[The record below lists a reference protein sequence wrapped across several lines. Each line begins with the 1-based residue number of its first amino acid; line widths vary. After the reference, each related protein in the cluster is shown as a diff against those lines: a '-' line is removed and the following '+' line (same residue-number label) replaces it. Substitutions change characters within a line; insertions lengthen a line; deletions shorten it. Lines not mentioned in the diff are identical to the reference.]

1 MKQKSQNRFL
11 AALLAVAMMLQ
22 MLPMLAFAEDATGT
36 GKPVAWIKDP
46 YDPAKNQGF
55 TSLEEAVKKAKSGAT
70 IILEE
75 GNYTLYNIKSDD
87 TTRGKDL
94 TFVGQGPDKTT
105 WRIGPT
111 VLNPAFFG
119 KEYNGDYS
127 FDGAGKITF
136 KNMTLGTGSADYLGF
151 IRPDQTVVDHCEIYG
166 KTFYWGYTSAVF
178 TDTTF
183 YAPPKDY
190 AIWTYSSPTMEF
202 DNCTFNTTGK
212 AINVYADYGAGKQD
226 ITVYFNNCTV
236 LNSGSELK
244 TALNINDSNMRPFK
258 YTIYINNPQTI
269 NAALDTTT
277 CSRMFGFGG
286 KDKEATNNKGKT
298 DVYVD
303 GDLVWTNGK
312 MKTHSYTEGEKEE
325 RAYRDGEKE
334 EGAYKI
340 TGRSDWTPSVERVDE
355 CEVTK
360 TCKYCGWTKKELEHA
375 SVYRLQYN
383 LNEGVGDETAYKD
396 AFSHE
401 KESVKLAAAPTREG
415 YQFAGWL
422 SPNGKLY
429 KAESELVLTGDE
441 VFTAYWKKDE
451 PVVNHT
457 LTVTGGTFAVK
468 DGDIDVTDTL
478 ETSTDEASGK
488 QTCLVPD
495 GAEVTVTL
503 DQTKV
508 PEGMVFDIW
517 STGELPL
524 DQDYKAESITF
535 TMNGDV
541 DVAAQYRSADIED
554 GSDVVGPII
563 VGTAVVAGGALV
575 GYTLGTDL
583 VGQMWGL
590 PYFPS
595 NRSAL
600 AMMLWEDAGK
610 PMPES
615 EILYPDVGQEE
626 QDMDL
631 QHAAR
636 WSMEHDLLPD
646 LNDQD
651 TELPPE
657 QVKFY
662 PDNMVTKI
670 SVLRAWKKAQ
680 DLKQNAQ

>member
-22 MLPMLAFAEDATGT
+22 MLPMLAFAEDATD
-36 GKPVAWIKDP
+36 A
-46 YDPAKNQGF
+46 Y
-55 TSLEEAVKKAKSGAT
+55 AVKIDGKEGSYAKLVDAVKAASSGDT
-70 IILEE
+70 IILGE
-75 GNYTLYNIKSDD
+75 GNYTLYGIKSDD
-87 TTRGKDL
+87 TTKGKNL
-94 TFVGQGPDKTT
+94 TFVGQGPDKTA
-105 WRIGPT
+105 WNIGDKVPDPSKYGT
-111 VLNPAFFG
+111 
-119 KEYNGDYS
+119 EYNGDYS
-127 FDGAGKITF
+127 FDGAKTVTF
-136 KNMTLGTGSADYLGF
+136 KNMTLRSGVVDYLGF
-151 IRPDQTVVDHCEIYG
+151 IRIDNTVVENCVING
-166 KTFYWGYTSAVF
+166 KTDYWGYTSAVF
-178 TDTTF
+178 KDTTF
-183 YAPPKDY
+183 NAPSSNYAL
-190 AIWTYSSPTMEF
+190 WTYCSPTMTF
-202 DNCTFNTTGK
+202 NNCTFNASGK
-212 AINVYADYGAGKQD
+212 VINVYTDYSAKKFD
-226 ITVYFNNCTV
+226 ITVNFNNCTV
-236 LNSGSELK
+236 NSSTGGFFDK
-244 TALNINDSNMRPFK
+244 QALIINDKNRGDCK
-258 YTIYINNPQTI
+258 YIINIKDPHVT
-269 NAALDTTT
+269 AARSTTT
-277 CSRMFGFGG
+277 CSQVFGFKYNTGRTEVYWNG
-286 KDKEATNNKGKT
+286 EPVWKE
-298 DVYVD
+298 
-303 GDLVWTNGK
+303 GK
-312 MKTHSYTEGEKEE
+312 MLTHSYT
-325 RAYRDGEKE
+325 DGEHDKAFTTSYSE
-334 EGAYKI
+334 WKKF
-340 TGRSDWTPSVERVDE
+340 DERNEWRD
-355 CEVTK
+355 VTK
-360 TCKYCGWTKKELEHA
+360 TCDYCHRELEKYQETA

-383 LNEGVGDETAYKD
+383 LNEGIGDETANYND
-396 AFSHE
+396 AFYHE

-422 SPNGKLY
+422 SLKGKLY

-441 VFTAYWKKDE
+441 VFTAQWKKDE

-468 DGDIDVTDTL
+468 NGGIDVTDTL

-508 PEGMVFDIW
+508 PEGMVFDLW
-517 STGELPL
+517 STGNFDLPQ

-583 VGQMWGL
+583 VGKMWGL

-636 WSMEHDLLPD
+636 WAMEHDLMPD

>member
-1 MKQKSQNRFL
+1 MKQKSQNRFF

-22 MLPMLAFAEDATGT
+22 MLPMLAFAEDALGTGEVRNKRTGT
-36 GKPVAWIKDP
+36 T
-46 YDPAKNQGF
+46 Y
-55 TSLEEAVKKAKSGAT
+55 TSLATAVIDADSGDT
-70 IILEE
+70 IILGA
-75 GNYTLYNIKSDD
+75 GNYTLHNKLKDNQKPK
-87 TTRGKDL
+87 GKDL
-94 TFVGQGPDKTT
+94 TFVGQGSDKTT
-105 WRIGPT
+105 WYIGAKVPDPNLLGT
-111 VLNPAFFG
+111 
-119 KEYNGDYS
+119 EYNGDYS
-127 FDGAGKITF
+127 FDGAGTVTF
-136 KNMTLGTGSADYLGF
+136 KNMTLRSGDKDYLGF
-151 IRPDQTVVDHCEIYG
+151 IRIDNTVVENCVING
-166 KTFYWGYTSAVF
+166 KTDYWGYTSAKF
-178 TDTTF
+178 IDTTF
-183 YAPPKDY
+183 NAPNGQYAL
-190 AIWTYSSPTMEF
+190 WTYCSPIMTF
-202 DNCTFNTTGK
+202 DTCTFNASGK
-212 AINVYADYGAGKQD
+212 VINVYTDYSAKKFD
-226 ITVYFNNCTV
+226 ITVNFNNCTV
-236 LNSGSELK
+236 NSSNGFFDK
-244 TALNINDSNMRPFK
+244 QALIINDSNRGDCK
-258 YTIYINNPQTI
+258 YIINIKDPHVT
-269 NAALDTTT
+269 AARSTTT
-277 CSRMFGFGG
+277 CSQVFGFKYNTGRTEVYWNG
-286 KDKEATNNKGKT
+286 EPVWKE
-298 DVYVD
+298 
-303 GDLVWTNGK
+303 GK
-312 MKTHSYTEGEKEE
+312 MLTHSYT
-325 RAYRDGEKE
+325 DGEHDKAFTTTYSE
-334 EGAYKI
+334 WRKI
-340 TGRSDWTPSVERVDE
+340 DARNETRDE
-355 CEVTK
+355 TK
-360 TCKYCGWTKKELEHA
+360 TCNYCGWWETYKNKDVA

-383 LNEGVGDETAYKD
+383 LNEGVGAENVDYSD
-396 AFSHE
+396 ANYRQN
-401 KESVKLAAAPTREG
+401 ESVTLKAAPTREG

-422 SPNGKLY
+422 SLNGKLY
-429 KAESELVLTGDE
+429 KAGSELVLTGDE
-441 VFTAYWKKDE
+441 VFTAQWKKDE

-468 DGDIDVTDTL
+468 NGDIDVTDTL

-636 WSMEHDLLPD
+636 WAMEHDLMPD

>member
-22 MLPMLAFAEDATGT
+22 MLPMLAFADDAPGT
-36 GKPVAWIKDP
+36 GEVWNKT
-46 YDPAKNQGF
+46 KNNKKY
-55 TSLEEAVKKAKSGAT
+55 TSLVDAVREAESDDT
-70 IILEE
+70 IELGE
-75 GNYTLYNIKSDD
+75 GNYTLYKISSEGMTK
-87 TTRGKDL
+87 GKNL
-94 TFVGQGPDKTT
+94 TFVGQGPDKTA
-105 WRIGPT
+105 WNIGAKVPD
-111 VLNPAFFG
+111 PANFG
-119 KEYNGDYS
+119 TEYNGDYS
-127 FDGAGKITF
+127 FDGAGTVTF
-136 KNMTLGTGSADYLGF
+136 KNMTLRSGNANYLGF
-151 IRPDQTVVDHCEIYG
+151 IRANNTVVDHCVING
-166 KTFYWGYTSAVF
+166 KTFYWGYESAKF
-178 TDTTF
+178 INTTF
-183 YAPPKDY
+183 NAPSGDY
-190 AIWTYSSPTMEF
+190 AIWTYSSPIMTF
-202 DNCTFNTTGK
+202 DTCTFNATGK
-212 AINVYADYGAGKQD
+212 VINVYTDYGAGKQD
-226 ITVYFNNCTV
+226 ITVNFNNCTV
-236 LNSGSELK
+236 KSISWTSAATFK
-244 TALNINDSNMRPFK
+244 TALKIDDHNMGNYKYIINITDPNV
-258 YTIYINNPQTI
+258 T
-269 NAALDTTT
+269 AARDTTT
-277 CSRMFGFGG
+277 CSQVFGFG
-286 KDKEATNNKGKT
+286 DKKGVKEGNNSGRT
-298 DVYVD
+298 EVYWNNNAEP
-303 GDLVWTNGK
+303 VWKEGK
-312 MKTHSYTEGEKEE
+312 MQTHAYT
-325 RAYRDGEKE
+325 DGEHDQAFNYTYSEWKKLD
-334 EGAYKI
+334 A
-340 TGRSDWTPSVERVDE
+340 RNDVRDE
-355 CEVTK
+355 TK
-360 TCKYCGWTKKELEHA
+360 TCKYCGWWKTYKDKDLA

-383 LNEGVGDETAYKD
+383 LNEGVGDETADYNEH
-396 AFSHE
+396 FYRE
-401 KESVKLAAAPTREG
+401 NESVTLAAEPTREG

-422 SPNGKLY
+422 SQNGKLY

-508 PEGMVFDIW
+508 PEGMVFDLW
-517 STGELPL
+517 STGKFDLPL
-524 DQDYKAESITF
+524 GQDCKAESITF

-636 WSMEHDLLPD
+636 WAMEHDLMPD

>member
-1 MKQKSQNRFL
+1 MKQKSQNRFF

-22 MLPMLAFAEDATGT
+22 MLPMLAFAEDAPGT
-36 GKPVAWIKDP
+36 GKVQNKRTGTI
-46 YDPAKNQGF
+46 Y
-55 TSLEEAVKKAKSGAT
+55 TSLVDAVREASSDDT
-70 IILEE
+70 IILGD
-75 GNYTLYNIKSDD
+75 GNYTLYKIDSAD
-87 TTRGKDL
+87 TTKGKNL
-94 TFVGQGPDKTT
+94 TFVGQGTDKTF
-105 WRIGPT
+105 WNIGAKVPD
-111 VLNPAFFG
+111 PANFG
-119 KEYNGDYS
+119 TEYNGDYS
-127 FDGAGKITF
+127 FDGAKTVTF
-136 KNMTLGTGSADYLGF
+136 KNMTLRSGDANYLGF
-151 IRPDQTVVDHCEIYG
+151 IRANNTVVDHCVING
-166 KTFYWGYTSAVF
+166 KTFYWGYESAVF
-178 TDTTF
+178 NNTIF
-183 YAPPKDY
+183 NAPSGDY
-190 AIWTYSSPTMEF
+190 AIWTYSSPIMTF
-202 DNCTFNTTGK
+202 DTCTFNATGK
-212 AINVYADYGAGKQD
+212 VVNVYTDYGAGKQD
-226 ITVYFNNCTV
+226 ITVNFNNCTV
-236 LNSGSELK
+236 KSISWTSAATFK
-244 TALNINDSNMRPFK
+244 TALKIDDHNMGSYKYIINITDPNV
-258 YTIYINNPQTI
+258 T
-269 NAALDTTT
+269 AARDTTT
-277 CSRMFGFGG
+277 CSQVFGFG
-286 KDKEATNNKGKT
+286 DKKGVKEGNNSGRT
-298 DVYVD
+298 EVYWNNNAEP
-303 GDLVWTNGK
+303 VWKEGK
-312 MKTHSYTEGEKEE
+312 MQTHSYTDGKHDNAFTYTYSEWRKIDARNET
-325 RAYRDGEKE
+325 RDE
-334 EGAYKI
+334 
-340 TGRSDWTPSVERVDE
+340 
-355 CEVTK
+355 TK
-360 TCKYCGWTKKELEHA
+360 TCNYCGWWETYKNKDVA

-383 LNEGVGDETAYKD
+383 LNGGVGDATADYSD
-396 AFSHE
+396 ANYRQN
-401 KESVKLAAAPTREG
+401 ESVKLAAAPTREG

-422 SPNGKLY
+422 SLNGKLY
-429 KAESELVLTGDE
+429 KAGSELVLTGDE
-441 VFTAYWKKDE
+441 VFTAQWKKDE

-468 DGDIDVTDTL
+468 NGDIDVTDTL

-508 PEGMVFDIW
+508 PEGMVFDLW

-535 TMNGDV
+535 TMNDDV

-583 VGQMWGL
+583 VGKMWGL

-636 WSMEHDLLPD
+636 WAMEHELLPD

-651 TELPPE
+651 AELPPE